1 MHNNATRAGQ
11 DARIDA
17 KLLQRLFRLLR
28 IGFGRSGAVGW
39 FGLLQ
44 ARLLVPLLMTLSI
57 CGEVVVF
64 IGGTAMSAVYP
75 ALATRDGKRFAVLI
89 TSMSALY
96 ILDSAIKA
104 AVQFASGLLGL
115 CVRRALTRRLHRAY
129 LKAGPLYAVATLL
142 KTRLVDNSKETNP
155 TRQDEDV
162 EMGDESDYE
171 EDGPDSA
178 LLEADRRRR
187 RTSRRRRRSQV
198 RSLLLDNPDQT
209 IVQDVEKFSE
219 MITTALGKTMT
230 LPFLIGYYTYQV
242 CETTQTM
249 YTPVIISVFFV
260 VSWLLCRRAM
270 NPVVP
275 AVIVKEQKEGDFRF
289 NHVHLRTAAEPV
301 AMMHA
306 EAFEKRRL
314 DTLLDVVIDATYTAI
329 RAALPLN
336 YWTNI
341 TGYLGAVLS
350 YCLVSIPVFDGTYNG
365 KTEAEIAGIVA
376 KHLFVSLYLIH
387 QFTLLTN
394 FAEQLAQLSG
404 LTARISLLLETCTK
418 VDEILTAPASKSTSN
433 ILRRDRRSGAP
444 RPSQKLIETPLLQ
457 VTNLPC
463 APPPPFRVLYKQLYT
478 VNGENESPRI
488 TRTAGHLTTFN
499 KITFSIR
506 AGQHT
511 LITGPSGCG
520 KTSLLRVLA
529 HVWRHPNSTST
540 AILYDPSLLALS
552 ALVGAAPVS
561 DPSQP
566 FNPSQASLE
575 PVYFHPSQV
584 MFLPQQGFATPLTPY
599 SVSSRASAV
608 NTSTATHPDAAFFDT
623 SAQTAS
629 YSGCLAALAAQLTY
643 PAHPGETGITDA
655 DIERLL
661 ALVGLDHVVERAF
674 CMAQEMGMEMGVD
687 GCLEDVGCRV
697 LGQLSGGEMQRVQI
711 ARVLYWRPRIVFMDE
726 ALSMLDAESEQRM
739 YGLLMLVPEHDHDD
753 AVVEAGHDDEV
764 ERRGVHAITVVS
776 VSHSEREELKR
787 LFSQQIVLG

>member
-1 MHNNATRAGQ
+1 MRNNNSDEHVAVQ
-11 DARIDA
+11 IDA

-39 FGLLQ
+39 
-44 ARLLVPLLMTLSI
+44 RSR
-57 CGEVVVF
+57 
-64 IGGTAMSAVYP
+64 YP
-75 ALATRDGKRFAVLI
+75 ALATRDGNRFAILI
-89 TSMSALY
+89 TSMTALY

-104 AVQFASGLLGL
+104 AVQFASG
-115 CVRRALTRRLHRAY
+115 
-129 LKAGPLYAVATLL
+129 
-142 KTRLVDNSKETNP
+142 
-155 TRQDEDV
+155 
-162 EMGDESDYE
+162 
-171 EDGPDSA
+171 
-178 LLEADRRRR
+178 
-187 RTSRRRRRSQV
+187 
-198 RSLLLDNPDQT
+198 
-209 IVQDVEKFSE
+209 
-219 MITTALGKTMT
+219 ITTALGKTMT

-242 CETTQTM
+242 CETTQNI
-249 YTPVIISVFFV
+249 YTPIIISVFFV

-289 NHVHLRTAAEPV
+289 NHVHLRTAAEPI

-314 DTLLDVVIDATYTAI
+314 DALLDVVIDATYTAI

-336 YWTNI
+336 YWTNL

-394 FAEQLAQLSG
+394 FAEQLSV
-404 LTARISLLLETCTK
+404 SL
-418 VDEILTAPASKSTSN
+418 
-433 ILRRDRRSGAP
+433 
-444 RPSQKLIETPLLQ
+444 
-457 VTNLPC
+457 
-463 APPPPFRVLYKQLYT
+463 
-478 VNGENESPRI
+478 
-488 TRTAGHLTTFN
+488 
-499 KITFSIR
+499 IR

-529 HVWRHPNSTST
+529 HVWRYPNSTST
-540 AILYDPSLLALS
+540 AILYDPSLLTLS
-552 ALVGAAPVS
+552 ALAVGAAPVS

-566 FNPSQASLE
+566 FNDAQGTLE

-599 SVSSRASAV
+599 SVTPRATSA
-608 NTSTATHPDAAFFDT
+608 NASTATHPDAAFFDT
-623 SAQTAS
+623 SLQTTS

-643 PAHPGETGITDA
+643 PAHPGETGITDG

-674 CMAQEMGMEMGVD
+674 CMAQEMALEMGVD
-687 GCLEDVGCRV
+687 GCLEDVGSRV

-711 ARVLYWRPRIVFMDE
+711 ARVLYWRPRILFMDE
-726 ALSMLDAESEQRM
+726 ALSMLDVESEQRM
-739 YGLLMLVPEHDHDD
+739 YGLLMLVPEHDQDD

-764 ERRGVHAITVVS
+764 ERRGVHVITVVS
-776 VSHSEREELKR
+776 VSHSESEDLKS
-787 LFSQQIVLG
+787 LFSQQIALA

>member
-1 MHNNATRAGQ
+1 MRNNSKRVGHH
-11 DARIDA
+11 IDA

-96 ILDSAIKA
+96 VLDSAIKA

-142 KTRLVDNSKETNP
+142 KTRLVDSSKEHNP
-155 TRQDEDV
+155 THEDEDV

-178 LLEADRRRR
+178 LLGAHTRRT

-306 EAFEKRRL
+306 EVFEKRRL
-314 DTLLDVVIDATYTAI
+314 DTLLDVVIDATYTTI

-404 LTARISLLLETCTK
+404 LTVRISLLLETCTK
-418 VDEILTAPASKSTSN
+418 VDEILTAPVHKTPSN
-433 ILRRDRRSGAP
+433 VLRRDRRSGAP

-463 APPPPFRVLYKQLYT
+463 APPPPFRVLYRQLYT
-478 VNGENESPRI
+478 VTGENESPRI

-529 HVWRHPNSTST
+529 HVWRHPNSSST

-552 ALVGAAPVS
+552 ALAVGAAPVS

-566 FNPSQASLE
+566 FNASQGSFE

-584 MFLPQQGFATPLTPY
+584 MFIPQQGFATPLTPY
-599 SVSSRASAV
+599 SVSSRPSAV
-608 NTSTATHPDAAFFDT
+608 STSTATYPDAAFFDT

-674 CMAQEMGMEMGVD
+674 CMAQEMGQEMGVD
-687 GCLEDVGCRV
+687 GCLEDVGSRV

-711 ARVLYWRPRIVFMDE
+711 ARVLYCRPRIVFMDE
-726 ALSMLDAESEQRM
+726 TLSMLDAESEQRM

-753 AVVEAGHDDEV
+753 AVVEPGHDDEV

-776 VSHSEREELKR
+776 VSHSEREELKS